1 MRNPELIG
9 FDGDFTDDEV
19 VSITE
24 AVEQAE
30 PFFRHESTNSLM
42 PPWFIV
48 KDDLPGQSRVFVA
61 HRFGKEQAIVA
72 HTVEELTDQLRAE
85 RPD

>member
-1 MRNPELIG
+1 MSNPQLIG
-9 FDGDFTDDEV
+9 FDGDFTDEEITF
-19 VSITE
+19 ITE
-24 AVEQAE
+24 AVEHAE
-30 PFFRHESTNSLM
+30 PHFRHASTNSLM
-42 PPWFIV
+42 PPWFVV

-72 HTVEELTDQLRAE
+72 HTIDELVEQLRTE